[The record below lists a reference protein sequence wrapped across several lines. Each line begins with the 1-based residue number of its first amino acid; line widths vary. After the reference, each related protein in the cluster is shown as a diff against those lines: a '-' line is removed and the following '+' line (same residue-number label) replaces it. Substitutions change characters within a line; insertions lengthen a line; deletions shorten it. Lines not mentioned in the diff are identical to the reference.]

1 MNLCNESSSF
11 ALHSLPKKKEKKKLN
26 GISSDC
32 FGTITSSLHPLGEL
46 LPLILVYPAVAMLLL
61 SYDKS
66 FKIAN
71 MWGWGCCILLYPF
84 KVPC

>member
-1 MNLCNESSSF
+1 MNLCNQSSSSV
-11 ALHSLPKKKEKKKLN
+11 LSCLLQKKKKRLN
-26 GISSDC
+26 GFFSDR

-66 FKIAN
+66 FKITD
-71 MWGWGCCILLYPF
+71 MWG
-84 KVPC
+84 

>member
-1 MNLCNESSSF
+1 MNLVLLLW
-11 ALHSLPKKKEKKKLN
+11 ALSLSLSQLN
-26 GISSDC
+26 GFSSDR

-66 FKIAN
+66 FKITN
-71 MWGWGCCILLYPF
+71 MWG
-84 KVPC
+84 